1 MLAHKRNSAK
11 AGRRQLQALVRQA
24 PVVPQALQTQPGH
37 GAAPAG
43 AACAARAASRRAP
56 DDLPCGRNSRADTQ
70 KVLSFEA
77 LCLTDRA

>member
-1 MLAHKRNSAK
+1 MN
-11 AGRRQLQALVRQA
+11 AGAQTEFCQGRA
-24 PVVPQALQTQPGH
+24 PPPGH